1 MIPRALLVTGKE
13 FRHMIHDRLTL
24 ALTFAI
30 PAMQLILY
38 GYAFDTRVRNLPA
51 AVINRDAHEPGRRL
65 AERFANSPL
74 LSIRNMDGS
83 DDQIESALRAGSI
96 RAAIEIPRDYSSN
109 LLHRR
114 PTVLRVW
121 LDGSDVLTA
130 SYVLAGL
137 ETIGAELATVSSAGT
152 APSLALMPATEIEP
166 KIMFNAEG
174 RTASYLIPGL
184 VAILVQMIVSLLM
197 ALSLTTERE
206 RGTLE
211 QLVTSPLGIDAIIAG
226 KCIAIGCIGLLES
239 ASLVLLMRGL
249 FGIAIHGSVLLLI
262 AVLPL
267 LVLSPIGF
275 GLLIAAKART
285 QMQALQ
291 LAQVV
296 FLPSVMLSGFIWPRE
311 FLAYPIN
318 LVGSYLPATYLV
330 ALMRAIVLRGSGFAQ
345 AEQYIGIATLFGAGL
360 TALGWY
366 AMRRSIQS

>member
-1 MIPRALLVTGKE
+1 
-13 FRHMIHDRLTL
+13 
-24 ALTFAI
+24 
-30 PAMQLILY
+30 
-38 GYAFDTRVRNLPA
+38 
-51 AVINRDAHEPGRRL
+51 
-65 AERFANSPL
+65 
-74 LSIRNMDGS
+74 MDGS

-137 ETIGAELATVSSAGT
+137 ETIGAELATVSAAGT
-152 APSLALMPATEIEP
+152 AQLALMPATEIEP

-249 FGIAIHGSVLLLI
+249 FGIAIHGSVFLLI

-275 GLLIAAKART
+275 GLLIAAKARN

>member
-1 MIPRALLVTGKE
+1 MIRRALIVMGKE
-13 FRHMIHDRLTL
+13 FRHMMHDRLTL
-24 ALTFAI
+24 ALTFLM
-30 PAMQLILY
+30 PAVQLILY

-51 AVINRDAHEPGRRL
+51 AVINRDVHEPGRIL
-65 AERFANSPL
+65 AERFSNSPL
-74 LSIRNMDGS
+74 LSVKYMDGP
-83 DDQIESALRAGSI
+83 DDQIEAAMRGGSI

-109 LLHRR
+109 MLHRR
-114 PTVLRVW
+114 PTALRVW

-137 ETIGAELATVSSAGT
+137 ETLSAELTTVGN
-152 APSLALMPATEIEP
+152 APALTWTPATEIEP

-184 VAILVQMIVSLLM
+184 VAILVQMIISLLM

-211 QLVTSPLGIDAIIAG
+211 QLATSPLGIDAIIAG
-226 KCIAIGCIGLLES
+226 KCIAIGCVGLLES
-239 ASLVLLMRGL
+239 ASLMLLMRWL
-249 FGIAIHGSVLLLI
+249 FGITIQGSVLLLF
-262 AVLPL
+262 AVVPL

-275 GLLIAAKART
+275 GLLIAAKARN

-291 LAQVV
+291 LTQVV

-318 LVGSYLPATYLV
+318 LAGSYLPATYLV
-330 ALMRAIVLRGSGFAQ
+330 ALTRAIVLRGSGFAQ
-345 AEQYIGIATLFGAGL
+345 AAQYIGIATLFGIGL
-360 TALGWY
+360 TAVGWY
-366 AMRRSIQS
+366 AMRRSLQS

>member
-1 MIPRALLVTGKE
+1 MIRRALIVTGKE

-24 ALTFAI
+24 ALTFLMPAI
-30 PAMQLILY
+30 QLILY

-51 AVINRDAHEPGRRL
+51 AVINRDTHEPGRIL

-74 LSIRNMDGS
+74 LLVRNMNGS
-83 DDQIESALRAGSI
+83 SDEQIESALRAGSI

-109 LLHRR
+109 ILHRK
-114 PTVLRVW
+114 PTALRVW

-130 SYVLAGL
+130 SYVLAGI
-137 ETIGAELATVSSAGT
+137 ETLSSELNSPLT
-152 APSLALMPATEIEP
+152 PAMEIEP

-184 VAILVQMIVSLLM
+184 VAILVQMIISLLM

-211 QLVTSPLGIDAIIAG
+211 QLVTSPLGINAIIAG
-226 KCIAIGCIGLLES
+226 KCIAIGCVGLLES
-239 ASLVLLMRGL
+239 ASLILLMRWL
-249 FGIAIHGSVLLLI
+249 FGITIQGSVFLL
-262 AVLPL
+262 VSVVPL

-275 GLLIAAKART
+275 GLLIASKAKN

-291 LAQVV
+291 LTQVV

-318 LVGSYLPATYLV
+318 LAGSYLPATYLV
-330 ALMRAIVLRGSGFAQ
+330 ALTRAIVLRGSGFDQAAQ
-345 AEQYIGIATLFGAGL
+345 YMGIATMFGIGL

-366 AMRRSIQS
+366 AMWRSLQG

>member
-1 MIPRALLVTGKE
+1 E
-13 FRHMIHDRLTL
+13 FRHMMHDRLTL
-24 ALTFAI
+24 ALTFLM
-30 PAMQLILY
+30 PAVQLILY

-74 LSIRNMDGS
+74 LSVRNMDGS

-109 LLHRR
+109 MLHRR
-114 PTVLRVW
+114 PTLLRVW

-137 ETIGAELATVSSAGT
+137 ETISSELTSAGN
-152 APSLALMPATEIEP
+152 ASPLALMPATEVAP

-275 GLLIAAKART
+275 GLLIAAKARN

-291 LAQVV
+291 LAQVA

-345 AEQYIGIATLFGAGL
+345 AEQYIGIV
-360 TALGWY
+360 
-366 AMRRSIQS
+366 

>member
-1 MIPRALLVTGKE
+1 MRRALIVTGKE
-13 FRHMIHDRLTL
+13 FRHMMHDRLTL
-24 ALTFAI
+24 ALTFLM
-30 PAMQLILY
+30 PAVQLILY

-51 AVINRDAHEPGRRL
+51 AVINRDLHEPGRIL

-74 LSIRNMDGS
+74 LSIKNMDGS
-83 DDQIESALRAGSI
+83 DEQIESALRAGSI

-109 LLHRR
+109 MLHRR
-114 PTVLRVW
+114 PTQLRVW

-137 ETIGAELATVSSAGT
+137 ETISAELTSAGN
-152 APSLALMPATEIEP
+152 ASLLALMPPTEIEP

-184 VAILVQMIVSLLM
+184 VAILVQMIISLLM

-211 QLVTSPLGIDAIIAG
+211 QLVTSPLGINAIIAG
-226 KCIAIGCIGLLES
+226 KCIAIGCVGVVES
-239 ASLVLLMRGL
+239 ASLILLMRWL
-249 FGIAIHGSVLLLI
+249 FGITIQGSVFLLM
-262 AVLPL
+262 AVVPL

-275 GLLIAAKART
+275 GLLIAAKARN

-291 LAQVV
+291 LTQVV

-318 LVGSYLPATYLV
+318 LAGSYLPATYLV
-330 ALMRAIVLRGSGFAQ
+330 ALTRAIVLRGSGVAQ
-345 AEQYIGIATLFGAGL
+345 AAQYIGIATLFGVVL

-366 AMRRSIQS
+366 AMRRSLQS

>member
-1 MIPRALLVTGKE
+1 MMRRALIVTGKE
-13 FRHMIHDRLTL
+13 FRHMRHDRLTL
-24 ALTFAI
+24 ALTFLI
-30 PAMQLILY
+30 PALQLILY

-65 AERFANSPL
+65 AERFATSPL
-74 LSIRNMDGS
+74 LSVRNMDAS

-109 LLHRR
+109 MLHRR

-137 ETIGAELATVSSAGT
+137 ETIGAELTTVGSAGT
-152 APSLALMPATEIEP
+152 ASALASIPATEIEP

-184 VAILVQMIVSLLM
+184 VAILVQMVICLLM
-197 ALSLTTERE
+197 ALSLTAERE

-211 QLVTSPLGIDAIIAG
+211 QLVTSPLGVDAIIAG
-226 KCIAIGCIGLLES
+226 KCIAIGCVGLLES
-239 ASLVLLMRGL
+239 ASLMLLMRWL
-249 FGIAIHGSVLLLI
+249 FGITVHGSVFLLI
-262 AVLPL
+262 AIMPL

-275 GLLIAAKART
+275 GLLIAAKARS

-291 LAQVV
+291 LTQVV
-296 FLPSVMLSGFIWPRE
+296 FLPSVLLSGFIWPRE

-318 LVGSYLPATYLV
+318 LAGSYLPATYLV
-330 ALMRAIVLRGSGFAQ
+330 ALSRAIVLRGSGFAQ
-345 AEQYIGIATLFGAGL
+345 AAQYMGIATLFGVGL

-366 AMRRSIQS
+366 AMRKSLQS